1 MAGWGGHRI
10 VAAGVA
16 VLALVLACGLPL
28 IDAQAGYAG
37 LSPRFLPGLVSAG
50 LALAAWRLW
59 RGARSVLPQAPDAAS
74 AVQPEAAGRRLA
86 WAAGGLIGHLLLV
99 GTAGFVLAG
108 TLLLVCVARGFGST
122 RPARDALVGLALT
135 LPVWF
140 VFARLLGVGLKLF
153 PPAGL

>member
-1 MAGWGGHRI
+1 
-10 VAAGVA
+10 
-16 VLALVLACGLPL
+16 
-28 IDAQAGYAG
+28 
-37 LSPRFLPGLVSAG
+37 
-50 LALAAWRLW
+50 
-59 RGARSVLPQAPDAAS
+59 
-74 AVQPEAAGRRLA
+74 VQPEAAGRRLA